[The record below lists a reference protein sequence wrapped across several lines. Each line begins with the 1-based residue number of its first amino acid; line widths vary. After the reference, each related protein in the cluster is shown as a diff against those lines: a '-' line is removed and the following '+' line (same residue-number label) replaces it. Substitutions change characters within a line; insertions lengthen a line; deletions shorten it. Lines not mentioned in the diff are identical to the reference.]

1 MLEKNLAIP
10 QGVGQPVRYQP
21 PGTEL
26 KLVQAKTGYEWV
38 DEGGMRINKVRCQ
51 HTKNLWINKGRVLLN
66 YPSFCHNRSF

>member
-1 MLEKNLAIP
+1 MLEKNLAIA
-10 QGVGQPVRYQP
+10 QGVGQHIRYHP

-51 HTKNLWINKGRVLLN
+51 HANNLWTNKGRVLLIITFFVN
-66 YPSFCHNRSF
+66 